1 MNIMKNRNVG
11 FLVVGISILIFLMV
25 SMFNFALK
33 DIVDETC
40 SHGPT
45 CTMYDTIA
53 IQSGISLLIA
63 GLVFLIGIFL
73 VFAKPEEKIIVKKIK
88 EKKKALNLSGLS
100 SSEKEAVKF
109 IQESGGIF
117 QADLMEK
124 LNVGKV
130 GLTRLLDKLEAK
142 QIVER
147 KRRGMNNFVVLKV

>member
-1 MNIMKNRNVG
+1 MKNRNVG
-11 FLVVGISILIFLMV
+11 FLVIGISFLIFLMV
-25 SMFNFALK
+25 GMFNFALK

-63 GLVFLIGIFL
+63 GFVLLIGIFL
-73 VFAKPEEKIIVKKIK
+73 VFAKPEEKIVIKKIK
-88 EKKKALNLSGLS
+88 EKKKVPNISGLNS
-100 SSEKEAVKF
+100 IEKGAVKI

-117 QADLMEK
+117 QAELMEK
-124 LNVGKV
+124 LAIGKV

-142 QIVER
+142 QIIER
-147 KRRGMNNFVVLKV
+147 KRRGMNNFVVLK

>member
-1 MNIMKNRNVG
+1 MRNRNVG
-11 FLVVGISILIFLMV
+11 FLVAGISVLIFLMV
-25 SMFNFALK
+25 GLFNFALK

-53 IQSGISLLIA
+53 IQTGISLLIA
-63 GLVFLIGIFL
+63 GVVLIIGLFLI
-73 VFAKPEEKIIVKKIK
+73 FAKEYEKIVVKKIK
-88 EKKKALNLSGLS
+88 EKMKKLDLTGLS
-100 SSEKEAVKF
+100 AQEREAVK
-109 IQESGGIF
+109 IVQESGGIF

-124 LNVGKV
+124 LEIGKV

-147 KRRGMNNFVVLKV
+147 KRRGMNNFVVLKKT